1 MLWDRKGHKLP
12 NGGGVNNKLHF
23 HYYMT
28 KKQRA
33 RQFLHKWKIN
43 SNPLENDL
51 LGHKL
56 LPIYLCNV
64 TFIRFEIFDK
74 KRREIF
80 VAILL
85 DNTGGGSDLLDIKGG
100 GLD

>member
-1 MLWDRKGHKLP
+1 
-12 NGGGVNNKLHF
+12 
-23 HYYMT
+23 MT

-33 RQFLHKWKIN
+33 RQFLLKWKIN